1 MALHRTVTQ
10 SKIQYRYESNNLE
23 LSEPNKFNTGQL
35 RSEEMIINLGPQHP
49 STHGVLRLEVISDG
63 EIIKDI
69 VPHIGYLHRCFE
81 KHAENVDY
89 PGVIPYT
96 DRMDYIASMNNSL
109 GYALAVE
116 KLMGIEVNERVKTL
130 RVIVAELN
138 RIASHLLSVGTYAM
152 DIGAYTPFLHCFR
165 EREKILDLFEWI
177 CGARLLYNYN
187 WVGGLSHDIPDGFV
201 EKTRQFLTEFE
212 PVIAEEN
219 ELLSFNKIFIERT
232 AGVGILSEELALSY
246 NVTGPNLRGSG
257 VSWDLRK
264 AEPYCGYETYDFA
277 VPVGQGRFGPLGS
290 CWDRYYVRVREMEE
304 CVKII
309 RQALDR
315 LPEGDVQEKVPRKV
329 KPPKG
334 EVYGKTETPRGELGY
349 YIVSDGSPNP
359 FRVKIKSPCFTALAV
374 LPVISKGEMI
384 ADIIAVIGS
393 IDIVMGELDR

>member
-1 MALHRTVTQ
+1 VQVEA
-10 SKIQYRYESNNLE
+10 YE
-23 LSEPNKFNTGQL
+23 G
-35 RSEEMIINLGPQHP
+35 EEMILNMGPQHP
-49 STHGVLRLEVISDG
+49 STHGVLRLELQTDG
-63 EIIKDI
+63 EVVQKIT
-69 VPHIGYLHRCFE
+69 PHIGYLHRCFE

-116 KLMGIEVNERVKTL
+116 KLMGIEVNDRVKTL
-130 RVIVAELN
+130 RIIVAELN

-257 VSWDLRK
+257 VSWDLRR

-277 VPVGQGRFGPLGS
+277 VPVGQGKFGPLGS

-315 LPEGDVQEKVPRKV
+315 LPEGDVQEKVPKKV

-334 EVYGKTETPRGELGY
+334 EVYGKTETPSGELGY
-349 YIVSDGSPNP
+349 YIISDGSPNP

>member
-1 MALHRTVTQ
+1 MQVEA
-10 SKIQYRYESNNLE
+10 YE
-23 LSEPNKFNTGQL
+23 G
-35 RSEEMIINLGPQHP
+35 EEMILNMGPQHP
-49 STHGVLRLEVISDG
+49 STHGVLRLELQTDG
-63 EIIKDI
+63 EVVQKIT
-69 VPHIGYLHRCFE
+69 PHIGYLHRCFE

-130 RVIVAELN
+130 RIIVAELN

-187 WVGGLSHDIPDGFV
+187 WVGGVSHDIPEGFV

-219 ELLSFNKIFIERT
+219 ELLSFNKIFMERT
-232 AGVGILSEELALSY
+232 AGVGYLERGDGAFATTSPGQICAARVFRGICARRSPTAVTKPTILRSRLAI
-246 NVTGPNLRGSG
+246 G
-257 VSWDLRK
+257 K
-264 AEPYCGYETYDFA
+264 
-277 VPVGQGRFGPLGS
+277 FGPLGS

-304 CVKII
+304 SVKII

-315 LPEGDVQEKVPRKV
+315 LPEGDVQEKVPKKV

-334 EVYGKTETPRGELGY
+334 EVYGRTETPRGELGY
-349 YIVSDGSPNP
+349 YIVSDGGPNP

>member
-1 MALHRTVTQ
+1 MQVEA
-10 SKIQYRYESNNLE
+10 YE
-23 LSEPNKFNTGQL
+23 G
-35 RSEEMIINLGPQHP
+35 EEMILNMGPQHP
-49 STHGVLRLEVISDG
+49 STHGVLRLELQTDG
-63 EIIKDI
+63 EVVQKIT
-69 VPHIGYLHRCFE
+69 PHIGYLHRCFE

-116 KLMGIEVNERVKTL
+116 KLMGIEVNDRVKTL

-165 EREKILDLFEWI
+165 EREKILDLFEWV

-257 VSWDLRK
+257 VSWDLRR

-277 VPVGQGRFGPLGS
+277 VPVGQGKFGPLGS

-315 LPEGDVQEKVPRKV
+315 LPEGDVQEKVPKKV

-349 YIVSDGSPNP
+349 YIISDGSPNP

>member
-1 MALHRTVTQ
+1 MKVEAF
-10 SKIQYRYESNNLE
+10 EGE
-23 LSEPNKFNTGQL
+23 D
-35 RSEEMIINLGPQHP
+35 MILNMGPQHP
-49 STHGVLRLEVISDG
+49 STHGVLRLELQTDG
-63 EIIKDI
+63 EVVEKIT
-69 VPHIGYLHRCFE
+69 PHIGYLHRCFE

-116 KLMGIEVNERVKTL
+116 KLMGIEVNDRVKTL
-130 RVIVAELN
+130 RVLVAELN
-138 RIASHLLSVGTYAM
+138 RIASHLLSIGTYAM

-165 EREKILDLFEWI
+165 EREKILDLFEWT

-187 WVGGLSHDIPDGFV
+187 WVGGLSHDIPEGFV
-201 EKTRQFLTEFE
+201 EKTRQFLDEFE
-212 PVIAEEN
+212 PVIAEQN

-257 VSWDLRK
+257 VTWDLRK
-264 AEPYCGYETYDFA
+264 EEPYCGYETYDFL

-304 CVKII
+304 CVKLV

-315 LPEGDVQEKVPRKV
+315 LPEGDVQEKVPKKV
-329 KPPKG
+329 RPPKG

-374 LPVISKGEMI
+374 LPVISKGALI

>member
-1 MALHRTVTQ
+1 MQVEAF
-10 SKIQYRYESNNLE
+10 E
-23 LSEPNKFNTGQL
+23 G
-35 RSEEMIINLGPQHP
+35 EEMILNMGPQHP
-49 STHGVLRLEVISDG
+49 STHGVLRLELQTDG
-63 EIIKDI
+63 EIVQKIT
-69 VPHIGYLHRCFE
+69 PHIGYLHRCFE

-116 KLMGIEVNERVKTL
+116 KLMGIEVNDRVKTL

-165 EREKILDLFEWI
+165 EREKILDLFEWV

-187 WVGGLSHDIPDGFV
+187 WVGGLSHDIPEGFV

-277 VPVGQGRFGPLGS
+277 VPVGQGKFGPLGS

-315 LPEGDVQEKVPRKV
+315 LPEGDVQEKVPKKV

>member
-1 MALHRTVTQ
+1 VQVEA
-10 SKIQYRYESNNLE
+10 YE
-23 LSEPNKFNTGQL
+23 G
-35 RSEEMIINLGPQHP
+35 EEMILNMGPQHP
-49 STHGVLRLEVISDG
+49 STHGVLRLELQTDG
-63 EIIKDI
+63 EVVQKIT
-69 VPHIGYLHRCFE
+69 PHIGYLHRCFE

-116 KLMGIEVNERVKTL
+116 KLMGIEVNDRVKTL

-187 WVGGLSHDIPDGFV
+187 WVGGLSHDIPEGFV
-201 EKTRQFLTEFE
+201 EKTRQFLADFE

-264 AEPYCGYETYDFA
+264 EEPYSGYETYDFS
-277 VPVGQGRFGPLGS
+277 VPVGQGKFGPLGS

-304 CVKII
+304 SLKII
-309 RQALDR
+309 SQALDR
-315 LPEGDVQEKVPRKV
+315 LPEGDVQEKVPKKV

-349 YIVSDGSPNP
+349 YIISDGSPNP

>member
-1 MALHRTVTQ
+1 MQVEA
-10 SKIQYRYESNNLE
+10 YE
-23 LSEPNKFNTGQL
+23 G
-35 RSEEMIINLGPQHP
+35 EEMILNMGPQHP
-49 STHGVLRLEVISDG
+49 STHGVLRLELQTDG
-63 EIIKDI
+63 EVVQKIT
-69 VPHIGYLHRCFE
+69 PHIGYLHRCFE

-187 WVGGLSHDIPDGFV
+187 WVGGLSHDIPEGFV
-201 EKTRQFLTEFE
+201 EKTRQFLAEFE
-212 PVIAEEN
+212 PVIAEQN

-277 VPVGQGRFGPLGS
+277 VPVGQGKFGPLGS

-304 CVKII
+304 CLKII

-315 LPEGDVQEKVPRKV
+315 LPEGDVQEKVPKKV

-349 YIVSDGSPNP
+349 YIISDGSPNP